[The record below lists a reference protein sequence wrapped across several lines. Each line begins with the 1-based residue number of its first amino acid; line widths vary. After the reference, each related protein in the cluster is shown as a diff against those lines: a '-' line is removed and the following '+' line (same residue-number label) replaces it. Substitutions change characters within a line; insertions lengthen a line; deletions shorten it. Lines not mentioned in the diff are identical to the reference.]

1 MSKSVVI
8 RCFLV
13 SFVISVFAA
22 LLSTTVLVA
31 PEEGAMVPDLSTV
44 DNNDLAIASYDKA
57 EEMIRNM
64 PMRELTG
71 LERFTYPMTHPQYIS
86 TIFGVV
92 FTWFLGL
99 FIATITVS
107 YLNAKRGVRPT

>member
-1 MSKSVVI
+1 MNKSVVI

-13 SFVISVFAA
+13 SFLISVFAA

-44 DNNDLAIASYDKA
+44 IASSNKA
-57 EEMIRNM
+57 EEMIRNI
-64 PMRELTG
+64 PMKKLTG

-92 FTWFLGL
+92 FIWFLGL

-107 YLNAKRGVRPT
+107 YLNAKRT